1 MNRRH
6 AAITLFVVIGNL
18 CSAAGYEPSPTPP
31 ADLRSLDNA
40 IHQGGLFDLVRNM
53 PPEKQR
59 RALEY
64 FRSKKEWEKAYYGR
78 FSNMPTYNPALLA
91 LGDDETRHEMV
102 DEFRRTL
109 GARGDFDTMAASG
122 DPLLIEILASELYSE
137 DLGRWDHSMRWPMA
151 VSTGDLILAIITR
164 SSAFSAEVTDWART
178 RYNLLNPQF
187 VVVMRRWW
195 EENKRHFATRD
206 YQAVRPGLALPEAPV
221 IAAPL
226 AVPLTPSPP
235 ATTPLVQSSGINA
248 ERKAPVWP
256 WLVGIAALIAILALF
271 FKRRS
276 QPPGR

>member
-1 MNRRH
+1 MNRRY
-6 AAITLFVVIGNL
+6 AAVLFFFLVGHI
-18 CSAAGYEPSPTPP
+18 CPEARSESSPPP
-31 ADLRSLDNA
+31 PDDLRPLYNA
-40 IHQGGLFDLVRNM
+40 MYEGGVFALVRNM
-53 PPEKQR
+53 PPEMQE

-64 FRSKKEWEKAYYGR
+64 VRSKKMWEKTYGLS
-78 FSNMPTYNPALLA
+78 SNVWACNRALLA
-91 LGDDETRHEMV
+91 LGDDEARREFV

-109 GARGDFDTMAASG
+109 GARGDIEAMAASG
-122 DPLLIEILASELYSE
+122 DPLIIEMVASDIYSE
-137 DLGRWDHSMRWPMA
+137 DLGNLTGGHQLRYPIA

-164 SSAFSAEVTDWART
+164 SSAFSAEVSDWART

-195 EENKRHFATRD
+195 EDNKKHFATRD

-226 AVPLTPSPP
+226 AIPLTPSPP

-256 WLVGIAALIAILALF
+256 WLVGIAALIAILALV

-276 QPPGR
+276 